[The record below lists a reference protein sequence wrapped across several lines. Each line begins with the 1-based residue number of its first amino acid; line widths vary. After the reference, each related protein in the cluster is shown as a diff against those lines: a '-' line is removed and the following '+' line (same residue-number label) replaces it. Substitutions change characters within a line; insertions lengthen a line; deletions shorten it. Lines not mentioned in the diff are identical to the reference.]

1 MADLEHYTRLSQAFA
16 PLLRDLSTT
25 WLKEDLQ
32 YVREEVEHS
41 EFGEALEN
49 LIAVGLQNNKGF
61 SPIHIRQIEE
71 LAAAMDMTDSPFLLQ
86 LRQASGQAKGH
97 AAA

>member
-1 MADLEHYTRLSQAFA
+1 MADLEHYNRLSQAFA
-16 PLLRDLSTT
+16 PLLQDLSTI
-25 WLKEDLQ
+25 WPKEDLQ
-32 YVREEVEHS
+32 YVREEVDHT

-61 SPIHIRQIEE
+61 SPVHIRQIEE
-71 LAAAMDMTDSPFLLQ
+71 LASAMEMTDSPFLLQ
-86 LRQASGQAKGH
+86 LRQASGVIKGH